1 MECVC
6 KWCVLRDCEWN
17 VFVSGVFYET
27 EWNVFVTGVFYE
39 TVSGMCL

>member
-17 VFVSGVFYET
+17 VFVTVVFYET
-27 EWNVFVTGVFYE
+27 EWNVFVSGVFYE

>member
-6 KWCVLRDCEWN
+6 KWCVLQDCEWN
-17 VFVSGVFYET
+17 VFVSS
-27 EWNVFVTGVFYE
+27 VFYE